1 MRSSFHSPSAAAS
14 MRMKPTPGCSDI
26 GPEFDRLKNIKRI
39 SLNAKL
45 VAFVEKAHSS
55 IQERGRFKQ
64 RVYYKR
70 SLLHYAAMGNC
81 TNLLQHLLQSK
92 PNVDSR
98 DQWGRT
104 PLSWAAEY
112 GSLAVVKI
120 LLEQGA
126 NVNALDYEGGAPLT
140 WLMRAGN
147 PEIGKQ
153 EDTEAYLRER
163 GATEGKLR
171 GIKFAWVWVL
181 HYTHLIRHVRPHI

>member
-1 MRSSFHSPSAAAS
+1 

-26 GPEFDRLKNIKRI
+26 DAEFDRLKAVREI

-45 VAFVEKAHSS
+45 VAFVEKAHTA
-55 IQERGRFKQ
+55 IQSRGCFKQ
-64 RVYYKR
+64 RDCYKR

-81 TNLLQHLLQSK
+81 TNLLLYLLQSK

-112 GSLAVVKI
+112 GSLAVTRI

-126 NVNALDYEGGAPLT
+126 NVNALDYEDGSPLT
-140 WLMRAGN
+140 WLIHAGN
-147 PEIGKQ
+147 PEIPSLAT
-153 EDTEAYLRER
+153 TEAYLRKR
-163 GATEGKLR
+163 GAKESKLR
-171 GIKFAWVWVL
+171 GIKLAWIWVL
-181 HYTHLIRHVRPHI
+181 SYSHLLRYIRPRI